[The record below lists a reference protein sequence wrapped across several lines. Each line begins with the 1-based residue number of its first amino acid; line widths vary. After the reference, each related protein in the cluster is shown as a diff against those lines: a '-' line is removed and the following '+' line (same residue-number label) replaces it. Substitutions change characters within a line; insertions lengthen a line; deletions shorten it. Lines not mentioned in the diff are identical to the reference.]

1 MILIVLGTQ
10 KFQCNRLLILIDNL
24 IQENKLKEEVFA
36 QIGNSDYIPRNYNYK
51 RFLNKD
57 EFEKKILEC
66 DMIITHGGVG
76 TIISAITKRKPTIIF
91 PRLKKYNEH
100 VDDHQLEI
108 AEAFSR
114 RNYAKVCKEN
124 TDIKKLIDECR
135 VCKFSNYESK
145 REDIIN
151 EILRFISLD
160 S

>member
-1 MILIVLGTQ
+1 MW
-10 KFQCNRLLILIDNL
+10 
-24 IQENKLKEEVFA
+24 
-36 QIGNSDYIPRNYNYK
+36 
-51 RFLNKD
+51 
-57 EFEKKILEC
+57 
-66 DMIITHGGVG
+66 
-76 TIISAITKRKPTIIF
+76 
-91 PRLKKYNEH
+91 YNEH

-114 RNYAKVCKEN
+114 RNYAKVCREN
-124 TDIKKLIDECR
+124 TDLKKLIDECR